1 MTLHTE
7 GTSSTV
13 SWEGFIFSI
22 FLFLNPKHDHSGV
35 RVSMMRQLSNKAHWV
50 RLRSPLWESS
60 KHFPTAYE
68 EIRTGVTLN
77 NKEGPRQS
85 GAVDTADCNWNSV
98 YAAVWNA
105 PLTSSHAPQNE
116 KEVPLFARF
125 RPSIHISIIFQTE
138 WQTSRKEETC
148 RLWKPAV
155 NGPAT
160 LLLNEPTVSL
170 SSAVKKH

>member
-1 MTLHTE
+1 MTTAVCKFPWCANYLTRLTEWDWGLPCEKAPSTFPQHTRKF
-7 GTSSTV
+7 V
-13 SWEGFIFSI
+13 
-22 FLFLNPKHDHSGV
+22 
-35 RVSMMRQLSNKAHWV
+35 
-50 RLRSPLWESS
+50 
-60 KHFPTAYE
+60 
-68 EIRTGVTLN
+68 LN

-105 PLTSSHAPQNE
+105 PLTSPHAPQNE